1 MSKCKRKYMNKSN
14 DKLSNAK
21 KQSKKND
28 EDKKNKIEDKRIC
41 KIKLE
46 SRLTMHS
53 RKHRGT
59 SNER

>member
-1 MSKCKRKYMNKSN
+1 MNKSN